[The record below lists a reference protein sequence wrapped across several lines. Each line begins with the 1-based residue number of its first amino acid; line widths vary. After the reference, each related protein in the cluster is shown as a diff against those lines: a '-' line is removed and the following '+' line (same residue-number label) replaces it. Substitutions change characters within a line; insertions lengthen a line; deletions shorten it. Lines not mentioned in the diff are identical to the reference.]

1 MDPRFAS
8 YSGVINMPKVLVVE
22 DEAKIARFLELELT
36 HEGYQVKAV
45 GDGRAGLTQAAE
57 WKPDVMI
64 LDLMLPG
71 LSGIEVCR
79 RIRQSE
85 SGAGQ
90 SSASITGNSNG
101 ISGNT
106 GRVNAPAARLPILML
121 TAKDDITDKVM
132 GLDMGADDYMTKPFA
147 IEELLA
153 RMRVMLARSARG
165 RAPVDETVSAGA
177 LTLLPRSHEAALG
190 GQPLSLT
197 KKEYDLLLCLMR
209 HNNEALTRD
218 FLLENVWGY
227 SYDGD
232 NNVVDVY
239 VRYLRNKIDSATGE
253 RYIHT
258 IRGVGYMFRY
268 ESAV

>member
-1 MDPRFAS
+1 
-8 YSGVINMPKVLVVE
+8 MPKVLVVE
-22 DEAKIARFLELELT
+22 DESKIARFLELELT

-45 GDGRAGLTQAAE
+45 GDGRSGLAQAAE

-79 RIRQSE
+79 RLRQSE
-85 SGAGQ
+85 KES
-90 SSASITGNSNG
+90 
-101 ISGNT
+101 
-106 GRVNAPAARLPILML
+106 RLPILML
-121 TAKDDITDKVM
+121 TAKDDISDKVM

-165 RAPVDETVSAGA
+165 RTPPDETLSSGS
-177 LTLLPRSHEAALG
+177 LTLTPRSHEATLNG
-190 GQPLSLT
+190 TLLSLT

-209 HNNEALTRD
+209 HAQEALTRD

-239 VRYLRNKIDSATGE
+239 VRYLRNKIETIKGE

-258 IRGVGYMFRY
+258 IRGVGYMFRF
-268 ESAV
+268 EQG

>member
-1 MDPRFAS
+1 
-8 YSGVINMPKVLVVE
+8 MPKVLVVE

-45 GDGRAGLTQAAE
+45 GDGRMGLTQATD
-57 WKPDVMI
+57 WKPDIMI

-79 RIRQSE
+79 RIRQQEKGS
-85 SGAGQ
+85 
-90 SSASITGNSNG
+90 
-101 ISGNT
+101 
-106 GRVNAPAARLPILML
+106 RLPILML
-121 TAKDDITDKVM
+121 TAKDDISDKVM

-147 IEELLA
+147 IEEVLA
-153 RMRVMLARSARG
+153 RLRVMTARKERGKTASEETLASG
-165 RAPVDETVSAGA
+165 G
-177 LTLLPRSHEAALG
+177 LTLTPRSHEATLD
-190 GQPLSLT
+190 GQPLTLT

-209 HNNEALTRD
+209 HADEALTRD

-239 VRYLRNKIDSATGE
+239 VRYLRNKIDSVSGD

-258 IRGVGYMFRY
+258 IRGVGYMFRF
-268 ESAV
+268 ERDTSLG

>member
-1 MDPRFAS
+1 
-8 YSGVINMPKVLVVE
+8 MPKALVVE

-36 HEGYQVKAV
+36 HEGYQVKVV
-45 GDGRAGLTQAAE
+45 GDGRAGLAQAAE

-85 SGAGQ
+85 KGS
-90 SSASITGNSNG
+90 
-101 ISGNT
+101 
-106 GRVNAPAARLPILML
+106 RLPILML
-121 TAKDDITDKVM
+121 TAKDDISDKVM

-153 RMRVMLARSARG
+153 RMRVMLARGARG
-165 RAPVDETVSAGA
+165 RSVSGETLSAGA
-177 LTLLPRSHEAALG
+177 LTLTPRSHEAALD
-190 GQPLSLT
+190 GQPLQLT
-197 KKEYDLLLCLMR
+197 KKEYDLLLCLMS
-209 HNNEALTRD
+209 HSGEALTRD

-239 VRYLRNKIDSATGE
+239 VRYLRNKIDAAAGE

-258 IRGVGYMFRY
+258 IRGVGYMFRHERY
-268 ESAV
+268 

>member
-1 MDPRFAS
+1 
-8 YSGVINMPKVLVVE
+8 MPKVLVVE

-45 GDGRAGLTQAAE
+45 GDGRTGLAQAAE

-71 LSGIEVCR
+71 LSGVEVCR
-79 RIRQSE
+79 RLRQSE
-85 SGAGQ
+85 KG
-90 SSASITGNSNG
+90 
-101 ISGNT
+101 
-106 GRVNAPAARLPILML
+106 PRLPILML
-121 TAKDDITDKVM
+121 TAKDDISDKVM

-165 RAPVDETVSAGA
+165 RDHSGETLSAGA
-177 LTLLPRSHEAALG
+177 LTLTPRSHEASLN
-190 GQPLSLT
+190 GQPLPLT
-197 KKEYDLLLCLMR
+197 KKEYDLLLCLAR
-209 HNNEALTRD
+209 RAGEALTRD
-218 FLLENVWGY
+218 YLLENVWGY

-239 VRYLRNKIDSATGE
+239 VRYLRGKIDAVTGE

-258 IRGVGYMFRY
+258 IRGVGYMFRH
-268 ESAV
+268 ERD